1 MYLHMDALY
10 TCLLLGKTDYVN
22 LTGRED
28 IPTLASR
35 YIACTLDLTLMHAQ
49 IYQQISVSHALKL
62 ETIHVCTVGLSI
74 INTTALVGDRW
85 NQNHATKANDY
96 FSLVYENNQFLHRQD
111 ASRVF
116 ARYGSR

>member
-1 MYLHMDALY
+1 MDALY

-74 INTTALVGDRW
+74 INTTALAGNPEPKRL
-85 NQNHATKANDY
+85 ATC
-96 FSLVYENNQFLHRQD
+96 SLSYENNQFLHRQD

>member
-1 MYLHMDALY
+1 MDALY
-10 TCLLLGKTDYVN
+10 TCLLLRKTDYVS

-28 IPTLASR
+28 IPTLTSR

-49 IYQQISVSHALKL
+49 IYQQIFVSHALKL
-62 ETIHVCTVGLSI
+62 GTIHVGTVGLSI
-74 INTTALVGDRW
+74 INTTALAGDRW
-85 NQNHATKANDY
+85 NQSHFGIKANDY